1 MSQNELYHF
10 GRMGMKWYERHFQP
24 YPKGYHGPGKFMGR
38 SGSSRDSS
46 TRAKTE
52 RKGSRINARAEKKL
66 SRIDRK
72 VVKRQDKAT
81 KQYQKAIKKSNSLLS
96 TQKGIDKAMGK
107 ANKAQR
113 KVNRM
118 ELKGRNYYKRKS
130 KKLAKIGIDESPK
143 VKEIGQKYI
152 NSINVTSKAMYVS
165 AMTGG
170 SVNKRR

>member
-1 MSQNELYHF
+1 MSYYSYNCELYHH
-10 GRMGMKWYERHFQP
+10 GILGMHWGIRRYQP
-24 YPKGYHGPGKFMGR
+24 YPKGHKGGKEVGQAAKNR
-38 SGSSRDSS
+38 S
-46 TRAKTE
+46 E
-52 RKGSRINARAEKKL
+52 RRGERINRRAERKL

-72 VVKRQDKAT
+72 VVKRQAKAT
-81 KQYQKAIKKSNSLLS
+81 KQYQKAIKKSNSFLS

-130 KKLAKIGIDESPK
+130 KKLAKIGIDENPK